1 MKCKSLK
8 KNINKVC
15 VADLDSKIKIQ
26 KTSEVYS
33 NNPDTAPVAQF
44 TDVVEMWAMV
54 TTKESFNYIDGVQ
67 VGGAVN
73 TEFVIMYTAS
83 IDFSQRLYVEYA
95 GIKYKIISA
104 NNIDKSNQNIRLRC
118 VELGDKNITANLR

>member
-15 VADLDSKIKIQ
+15 IADLDSKIKIQ

-44 TDVVEMWAMV
+44 TDIVEMWAMV
-54 TTKESFNYIDGVQ
+54 TTKESFNYIDDVQ
-67 VGGAVN
+67 VGDAVN

-83 IDFSQRLYVEYA
+83 IDFSQRLYVEY
-95 GIKYKIISA
+95 GGVKYKIISA
-104 NNIDKSNQNIRLRC
+104 NNIDKSNQHIRLRC

>member
-1 MKCKSLK
+1 
-8 KNINKVC
+8 
-15 VADLDSKIKIQ
+15 
-26 KTSEVYS
+26 
-33 NNPDTAPVAQF
+33 
-44 TDVVEMWAMV
+44 MV

-67 VGGAVN
+67 VGGAIN